1 MDVEEYTF
9 SDLFSDLFSLP
20 PLDVIIGLI
29 CIIIFGVALGF
40 LLYLPVAH
48 KSSKLPLEKLSNELI
63 WRYTPDWLIMIFGCV
78 IFLTVSFFMV
88 SGYLRE
94 I

>member
-1 MDVEEYTF
+1 MEVADSSFSEIF
-9 SDLFSDLFSLP
+9 SDLFSIP

-29 CIIIFGVALGF
+29 CILIFGVTLGF
-40 LLYLPVAH
+40 LLYMPVAH

-63 WRYTPDWLIMIFGCV
+63 WRYTPDWLIMIIGCV
-78 IFLTVSFFMV
+78 IFLTVSFLMV

>member
-1 MDVEEYTF
+1 MEDVGKNF
-9 SDLFSDLFSLP
+9 SEVFADIFALP
-20 PLDVIIGLI
+20 PTDVIIGLV
-29 CIIIFGVALGF
+29 CIFVFGITLGA

-63 WRYTPDWLIMIFGCV
+63 WRYAPDWLILIVGCV

-88 SGYLRE
+88 SGFMRNV
-94 I
+94 

>member
-1 MDVEEYTF
+1 MELVGNSLSEAFADFF
-9 SDLFSDLFSLP
+9 SMP
-20 PLDVIIGLI
+20 PTDVIIGMV
-29 CIIIFGVALGF
+29 CILLFGITLGA

-48 KSSKLPLEKLSNELI
+48 KSSGLPLEKLSNELI
-63 WRYTPDWLIMIFGCV
+63 WRYTPDWLILIVGCI

>member
-1 MDVEEYTF
+1 MEVVENSFGDVF
-9 SDLFSDLFSLP
+9 SDLFSIP
-20 PLDVIIGLI
+20 PIDVIIGLL
-29 CIIIFGVALGF
+29 CILLFGITLGF

-63 WRYTPDWLIMIFGCV
+63 WRYTPDWLILIVGCV

-88 SGYLRE
+88 SGYLRV
-94 I
+94 